1 MRQTPGFDFFGGAGL
16 LQPRNKRNAS
26 APCLYDLF
34 CQKGYTMH
42 RGMDAYNRSHVKDKV
57 LLFPT
62 DTVSGSLKYALD
74 RSEKDLGL
82 PDLTKACLDNF
93 AETAKKGFFM
103 MVEGGK
109 IDWAAHAHDAATV
122 VTETIDFD
130 QCIRLAYEFYKKHPD
145 ETLILVTADHETGG

>member
-1 MRQTPGFDFFGGAGL
+1 M
-16 LQPRNKRNAS
+16 
-26 APCLYDLF
+26 Y
-34 CQKGYTMH
+34 

-103 MVEGGK
+103 MVRYRSGGTASWK
-109 IDWAAHAHDAATV
+109 LSQVYSAASTWPQVYPAASHSAQV
-122 VTETIDFD
+122 
-130 QCIRLAYEFYKKHPD
+130 R
-145 ETLILVTADHETGG
+145 